1 MSHRLAAFALA
12 LAATLL
18 SGAAS
23 AQDVRSGAAA
33 GSGGGGV
40 SSVSGINGVA
50 VAPTTGAT
58 VASANY
64 AVSAKTTSYTV
75 LSTDKASLLTYA
87 SSSAGT
93 FTLPNPAAGFGV
105 YVQNLGSGLL
115 TLTPPSGTI
124 NGVTSLAVGINSG
137 GLVTSDGTNY
147 FTQTWALP
155 GIGQTISSS
164 ETVSA
169 FQWNSCMGPVNVI
182 STGATIT
189 LPATS
194 GINASGGCL
203 VINAVGNAVTMTA
216 TGTDKI
222 TGASNVAVSSVT
234 LASGSITVVGT
245 DGAGNFYYGG
255 GLAAGSGS
263 PGGSNTQ
270 VQYNNSGS
278 FGGIS
283 GATTNGTAVTF
294 GSGDLLGTN
303 IALSGTAAN
312 TVQVGV
318 SVDTIA
324 PFVVSANTN
333 TSPPAPSANTLI
345 HFIGKDATA
354 VIFQTDSYGGTPIVR
369 YDRYD
374 GTSSSRTA
382 LASGDGLGSFQFGGW
397 DGAALAQPVSI
408 IPTASEN
415 WSGTAHGAS
424 LSFSINPVTTT
435 TSTGVMLLDG
445 INTSV
450 DIGAGTLAASSVAVY
465 NVASAVD
472 HAAFRGGTT
481 GVGVTEKCES
491 ATDTNCNLILAGQGT
506 GIATVSGLNVSQS
519 TGTLTIA
526 NGKTLTDNNS
536 LTLAGTDAT
545 TMTFPAVSASVA
557 GTNVAQSWTAG
568 QAAAQSTP
576 AISTSTFTPVLATSN
591 GFKIVLVHA
600 SCPCTIA
607 NPTNIATQVGQ
618 SGVIEIDQSSTGSDT
633 IGTWGSDYVAPGGTA
648 AITLSTGANARDFF
662 GYYVADSTT
671 MVIGAGALNATH

>member
-12 LAATLL
+12 LAAELL
-18 SGAAS
+18 SGVAS

-40 SSVSGINGVA
+40 SSVTAG
-50 VAPTTGAT
+50 TGLTASTNPITAT
-58 VASANY
+58 GTISTNY
-64 AVSAKTTSYTV
+64 TVSAKTSSYSV
-75 LSTDKASLLTYA
+75 LLTDKASLLTYA

-147 FTQTWALP
+147 FLSMGAPP
-155 GIGQTISSS
+155 GIGEVIVANK
-164 ETVSA
+164 TVTA
-169 FQWNSCMGPVNVI
+169 FEWASCANLIINAASVNV
-182 STGATIT
+182 T
-189 LPATS
+189 LPASTS
-194 GINASGGCL
+194 LQASGGCL
-203 VINAVGNAVTMTA
+203 VINSIGHA
-216 TGTDKI
+216 TTLTPATSDALNGTPGP
-222 TGASNVAVSSVT
+222 TSAT
-234 LASGSITVVGT
+234 LASGSVAVVGT
-245 DGAGNFYYGG
+245 DGAGNIFFGG

-397 DGAALAQPVSI
+397 DGTALAQPVSI

-481 GVGVTEKCES
+481 GVGASEKCES